1 MNAISQVKLASCKHL
16 ITQSDFWGLIIFF
29 IQFLLAM
36 FAKTSTLQSK
46 KLLFFLARSLLSF

>member
-29 IQFLLAM
+29 IQFLLAI

-46 KLLFFLARSLLSF
+46 KLFFLARSLLCF